1 MPGMNTC
8 LSGEDWG
15 SKGKEVL
22 VRPQGAQR
30 PRLGPLPARGA
41 KPHSLRLKNNRHER
55 SAGLAGLG
63 KTHPQERQQSGGV
76 AGRGTECSPETGLK
90 VRPQEFSA

>member
-1 MPGMNTC
+1 
-8 LSGEDWG
+8 
-15 SKGKEVL
+15 

-41 KPHSLRLKNNRHER
+41 KPHSLRLTNNQPM
-55 SAGLAGLG
+55 SAAMAATHG

-76 AGRGTECSPETGLK
+76 AGRGTECSPKTGLK
-90 VRPQEFSA
+90 GRPQESQHSAAVRRETDRAPPARGTV